1 MATYRVEAGNT
12 VMGTYTAESEQEARD
27 LCARDAGY
35 ESESDMEI
43 QLGAPSEL
51 VAEEKKEVDDE
62 WAAQEIVDI
71 EYQTWIDRDEDVE
84 WEPALD
90 EAMEALYYY
99 CEFNKD
105 AAMVLAQ
112 KLFDEQFPTWRDDE
126 TE

>member
-1 MATYRVEAGNT
+1 MATYRVEAHGT
-12 VMGTYTAESEQEARD
+12 VMGTYTADSEQEALD

-35 ESESDMEI
+35 ESEADMEV

-51 VAEEKKEVDDE
+51 VAEEKPEVDDE

-90 EAMEALYYY
+90 EAIKALYYH

-105 AAMVLAQ
+105 AVLELAQ
-112 KLFDEQFPTWRDDE
+112 KLFDEQFPEWRDDE